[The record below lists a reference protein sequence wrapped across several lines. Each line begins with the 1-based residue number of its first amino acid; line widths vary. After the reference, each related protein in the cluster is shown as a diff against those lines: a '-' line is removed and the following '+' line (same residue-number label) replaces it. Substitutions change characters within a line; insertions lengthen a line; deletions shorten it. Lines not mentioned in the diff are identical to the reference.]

1 MRQGGSRCCSGD
13 ASIRVAA
20 GRFDRGALAVDYTVV
35 IERADDRSYSAYLPD
50 LPGCVSCGDSPG
62 QALDS
67 IREAITGH
75 IQLLRESGEPVSPA
89 RSIASV
95 VHAA

>member
-1 MRQGGSRCCSGD
+1 
-13 ASIRVAA
+13 
-20 GRFDRGALAVDYTVV
+20 VDYTVV
-35 IERADDRSYSAYLPD
+35 IEKADDGSYSAYVPD
-50 LPGCVSCGDSPG
+50 LPGCVSCGDTQG
-62 QALDS
+62 QALDA

-75 IQLLRESGEPVSPA
+75 IELLRESGEPVPPA